1 MRPPARCVTTMA
13 VRLNGREGTD
23 LPDEM
28 VVLGC
33 HYEDAESA
41 EADLAALRDAGVTEL
56 ALAINDSGEPVRL
69 HGAIGSLADAVL
81 VGLLPGVGLRDGWV
95 RADADGSQVGRL
107 VTRVVDGLRPADLQA
122 LVELVHRGPRV
133 LVVVTPEP
141 SLDAVTALTAR
152 AADRV
157 TARLAVDADAL
168 SNEAQSLL
176 TTVPTPDADPTATAL
191 AAPARRS
198 APELRTAWRV
208 GLVLLGIVLL
218 YSAGQFI
225 LQDGGLLIFQLIISW
240 LASIAMEPAVGRL
253 AQHMRRGLATG
264 LVMVGVVL
272 ISVLFFAAF
281 GSLLAEQI
289 GNLVRALP
297 GAVED
302 AIAWINTTFDLSLDA
317 AALAAQLQV
326 SPAQIA
332 SLGAEVAGGLLGIIA
347 SLVGGVFSMFTI
359 GLFVFYF
366 SADAPRLKR
375 WIARL
380 LPQRR
385 QEVFLVVWD
394 LAVQKTGG
402 YVAARIVLAAISGA
416 LTAAFLFII
425 GMDYWLALG
434 IWTGVVAQFVPT
446 IGTYLAIALPVLVG
460 LTSADPIDGVL
471 ALLFALVYQQIENLT
486 LEPKISANAVDMHP
500 AVAFASVLL
509 GAALFGVSGAFCAVP
524 VAALGLALFEIY
536 SRSYELLPQFAS
548 PAPPVARAGRLM
560 RRRAQP

>member
-1 MRPPARCVTTMA
+1 M
-13 VRLNGREGTD
+13 
-23 LPDEM
+23 PDEM
-28 VVLGC
+28 VVVGC

-41 EADLAALRDAGVTEL
+41 ESDLAAVRDAAVT
-56 ALAINDSGEPVRL
+56 ALAINDSGEPMRL

-81 VGLLPGVGLRDGWV
+81 VGLLPGVAMRDGWV
-95 RADADGSQVGRL
+95 RADADGSKVGRL

>member
-1 MRPPARCVTTMA
+1 MA

-122 LVELVHRGPRV
+122 LVALVHRGPRV

>member
-1 MRPPARCVTTMA
+1 MCCVTTMA

-23 LPDEM
+23 MPDEM

-41 EADLAALRDAGVTEL
+41 ESDLAAVRDAAVT
-56 ALAINDSGEPVRL
+56 ALAINDSGEPMRL

-81 VGLLPGVGLRDGWV
+81 VGLLPGVAMRDGWV

-122 LVELVHRGPRV
+122 LVALVHRGPRV

>member
-1 MRPPARCVTTMA
+1 MA

-23 LPDEM
+23 MPDEM

-41 EADLAALRDAGVTEL
+41 ESDLAAVRDAAVT
-56 ALAINDSGEPVRL
+56 ALAINDSGEPMRL

-81 VGLLPGVGLRDGWV
+81 VGLLPGVAMRDGWV

-122 LVELVHRGPRV
+122 LVALVHRGPRV

>member
-1 MRPPARCVTTMA
+1 M
-13 VRLNGREGTD
+13 
-23 LPDEM
+23 PDEM

-41 EADLAALRDAGVTEL
+41 ESDLAAVRDAAVT
-56 ALAINDSGEPVRL
+56 ALAINDSGEPMRL